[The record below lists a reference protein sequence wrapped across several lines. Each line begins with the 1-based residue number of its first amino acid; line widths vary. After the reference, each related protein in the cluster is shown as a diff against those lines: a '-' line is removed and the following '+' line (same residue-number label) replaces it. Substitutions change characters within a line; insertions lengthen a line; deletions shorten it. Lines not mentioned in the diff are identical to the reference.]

1 MCRCSARSDARAIAT
16 PALIQQM
23 LDSGDGISD
32 LVFSPGRPPQVERF
46 GELTTVPIAELPV
59 LKAEDTAA
67 ISQDLI
73 RNNEL
78 VLRTLKETGSADLS
92 YALPDRCRFRV
103 NVFRQRGTFAIVMR
117 MIAQKIPSI
126 QELGLPPA
134 IADCATLKNGIVLVT
149 GPTGSG
155 KSSTLA
161 AIIDLIN
168 TSRADHILTIEDP
181 IEFLHNHKKGTVHQ
195 RELHT
200 DTPTFALALRAALRQ
215 APKVILV
222 GEMRDRETIEIA
234 LTAAETGHLVFSTLH
249 TIDASKTVER
259 IVGTFEVSDQQAVR
273 GRLAAS
279 FRYFISQRLIPKKGG
294 GRMAIIEMLKATMR
308 TREYIEMGE
317 KEGKS
322 LLDAMRDGA
331 LDGMQYFDGE
341 LERLVRE
348 GAIAASTAYLYATNP
363 GNLQGRPRRCSG
375 RGLPDYCAE
384 RPAGYSRPER
394 VHHVDPRRARRRHQR
409 CDHRRGDQHHRGA
422 GERQRAG
429 HFDVAEEPGREPQ
442 QHQARDHA
450 GDNAERGNHRA
461 LPENARQ
468 QVRRCRSD
476 REPHAEFAHPRADGE
491 RQHARDPD
499 HRDGQRHQREAA
511 EHQRVQPVR
520 REHFGAHIL
529 QRRRRVRP
537 AAPATCRG

>member
-1 MCRCSARSDARAIAT
+1 MKKTAEMNVAEIKAALFGTSDVRAIPT
-16 PALIQQM
+16 SELVQKM
-23 LDSGDGISD
+23 LDSGGGISD

-46 GELTTVPIAELPV
+46 GDLAPVTIAELPT
-59 LKAEDTAA
+59 LRAEDTAGIA
-67 ISQDLI
+67 RDLI
-73 RNNEL
+73 NDNETY
-78 VLRTLKETGSADLS
+78 LRTLIDTGSSDLS
-92 YALPDRCRFRV
+92 WAIPDRCRFRV

-134 IADCATLKNGIVLVT
+134 IADCSTLKNGIVLVT

-168 TSRADHILTIEDP
+168 TNRADHILTIEDP
-181 IEFLHNHKKGTVHQ
+181 IEFLHQHKKGTVHQ

-294 GRMAIIEMLKATMR
+294 GRLAIIEMLKATMR

-322 LLDAMRDGA
+322 LLDAMRDGG

-341 LERLVRE
+341 LEKLVRA
-348 GAIAASTAYLYATNP
+348 GTISMNTAMLYATNP
-363 GNLQGRPRRCSG
+363 GNLKVA
-375 RGLPDYCAE
+375 LADVPDE
-384 RPAGYSRPER
+384 DSLITR
-394 VHHVDPRRARRRHQR
+394 
-409 CDHRRGDQHHRGA
+409 
-422 GERQRAG
+422 
-429 HFDVAEEPGREPQ
+429 
-442 QHQARDHA
+442 
-450 GDNAERGNHRA
+450 
-461 LPENARQ
+461 
-468 QVRRCRSD
+468 
-476 REPHAEFAHPRADGE
+476 
-491 RQHARDPD
+491 
-499 HRDGQRHQREAA
+499 
-511 EHQRVQPVR
+511 
-520 REHFGAHIL
+520 
-529 QRRRRVRP
+529 
-537 AAPATCRG
+537 